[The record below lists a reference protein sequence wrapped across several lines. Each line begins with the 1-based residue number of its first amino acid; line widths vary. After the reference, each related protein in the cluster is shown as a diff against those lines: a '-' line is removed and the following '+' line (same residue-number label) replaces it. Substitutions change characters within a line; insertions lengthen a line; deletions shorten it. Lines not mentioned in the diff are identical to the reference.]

1 MPTRYTRDHE
11 WVQLDGD
18 TATVGITQYAAE
30 QLGDVVFVEL
40 PEVGRKVKKGDGA
53 AVVESVKAASDV
65 YSPLSGEVVET
76 NGGLTDNPGAVNEAP
91 EGGGWFMKIRI
102 ADKAEVEALL
112 DQAGYQEFLKT
123 L

>member
-18 TATVGITQYAAE
+18 TATVGITAYAAE

-65 YSPLSGEVVET
+65 YSPLSGEVIEA
-76 NGGLTDNPGAVNEAP
+76 NAGLADNPGTVNEAP
-91 EGGGWFMKIRI
+91 EAGGWFMKIKV
-102 ADKAEVEALL
+102 ADKGEFDGLL

>member
-11 WVQLDGD
+11 WVRLEGD
-18 TATVGITQYAAE
+18 TATMGITAYAAE

-40 PEVGRKVKKGDGA
+40 PEVGRKVKKGEGA

-65 YSPLSGEVVET
+65 YMPISGEVVDANT
-76 NGGLTDNPGAVNEAP
+76 GLADNPGGVNEGA
-91 EGGGWFMKIRI
+91 EGDGWFVKIKV
-102 ADKAEVEALL
+102 ADKSEFDGLL
-112 DQAGYQEFLKT
+112 DETAYREFLKT

>member
-1 MPTRYTRDHE
+1 M
-11 WVQLDGD
+11 
-18 TATVGITQYAAE
+18 
-30 QLGDVVFVEL
+30 
-40 PEVGRKVKKGDGA
+40 KKGDGA
-53 AVVESVKAASDV
+53 AVVELVKAASDV

-76 NGGLTDNPGAVNEAP
+76 NGELTDNPGTVNEAP
-91 EGGGWFMKIRI
+91 EGGGWFMKIKV